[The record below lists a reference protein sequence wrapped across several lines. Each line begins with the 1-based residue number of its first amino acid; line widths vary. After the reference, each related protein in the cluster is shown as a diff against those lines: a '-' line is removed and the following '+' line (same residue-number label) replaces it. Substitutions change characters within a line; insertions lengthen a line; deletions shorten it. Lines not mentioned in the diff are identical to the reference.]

1 MVVILTVN
9 ILSILCA
16 YISKYPRYRIGLF
29 LSFFII
35 ALFLSLRYDFGND
48 YMAYLSIHERIQNSA
63 VFDGYYE
70 VGWVVLNKIFKN
82 FYVLII
88 VLSIINCATYY
99 NLIKHYVIRNYWW
112 FALLIYV
119 FNTNLLLIQSSTL
132 RQTTAILIFI
142 FSFKY
147 IIQKD
152 FLRYI
157 LCCLGASVFH
167 MSALLLIP
175 VYWLVLI
182 PLSSKLSRII
192 TVVSFIALYLFN
204 EVFIPL
210 FSDLALFIFQSR
222 YEHFL
227 KESAHTNIV
236 NALIYTSLLV
246 LIIYFESKN
255 RNKTLSVFNK
265 LSIISLFFYP
275 FASIVPM
282 SARIGYYFIPATLI
296 TYTFIASRLS
306 NNNRIFFISAVV
318 LIIMIRFY
326 TITTSEIWSE
336 HFLNYKTILS
346 LVN

>member
-63 VFDGYYE
+63 VLDGYYE

-142 FSFKY
+142 K
-147 IIQKD
+147 
-152 FLRYI
+152 
-157 LCCLGASVFH
+157 
-167 MSALLLIP
+167 
-175 VYWLVLI
+175 
-182 PLSSKLSRII
+182 
-192 TVVSFIALYLFN
+192 FIKNKAQ
-204 EVFIPL
+204 E
-210 FSDLALFIFQSR
+210 
-222 YEHFL
+222 YE
-227 KESAHTNIV
+227 KAG
-236 NALIYTSLLV
+236 
-246 LIIYFESKN
+246 KC
-255 RNKTLSVFNK
+255 
-265 LSIISLFFYP
+265 
-275 FASIVPM
+275 
-282 SARIGYYFIPATLI
+282 LI
-296 TYTFIASRLS
+296 TQDIFRFSMSGFEACDRASSAEIRPARYSLRRLVS
-306 NNNRIFFISAVV
+306 IENMVSAD
-318 LIIMIRFY
+318 
-326 TITTSEIWSE
+326 EE
-336 HFLNYKTILS
+336 
-346 LVN
+346 